1 MGKLRMKES
10 IDVAIVGAG
19 VTGLALALALR
30 KKNVSTV
37 ILDARKNIETVP
49 RGLTLQPNGL
59 AALDELEVLDRVSSG
74 GEKIGVFE
82 IRNPHGKI
90 LLEADYGLLEHPQ
103 NYLMTVNASDL
114 DLALRYKAE
123 QSGAEVVW
131 GARFLNL
138 VQNDGQVQG
147 LSFETDRG
155 RNEIAA
161 SVVVGADGSQSPVR
175 AAMGSRVDT
184 KRYSDSFITGL
195 TGPIGNR
202 SRHVQ
207 SLQGRARQYQDPGLM
222 LGLMPAGQNSTYF
235 FYSVG
240 ARSFDNI
247 KKAGV
252 EEMRKELI
260 QIAPEA
266 TEAFDSIQ
274 AWTRIGY
281 FTPNYSKVDRW
292 VDNGVAL
299 LGDSAHTFHPHAGQG
314 LNLSLQDA
322 LVLADVIGKG
332 LEAHDTS
339 ARTLQEYET
348 RQKMYAE
355 VIGMHADY
363 SARFALSRNW
373 LVKRLNRRVLRKL
386 SKDKEMLKE
395 TLEIVA
401 GTFKKKPSIFKLA
414 RMGGILP

>member
-1 MGKLRMKES
+1 MGRS
-10 IDVAIVGAG
+10 VDVAIVGAG

-30 KKNVSTV
+30 ENDISTV
-37 ILDARKNIETVP
+37 LLDSRRKIDNVP

-59 AALDELEVLDRVSSG
+59 EALDHLGLLSKISNG
-74 GEKIGVFE
+74 GERIQVFE
-82 IRNPHGKI
+82 IKSPDGQV

-114 DLALRYKAE
+114 DLALRYRAE
-123 QSGAEVVW
+123 QSGAEVIW
-131 GARFLNL
+131 GATFLNL
-138 VQNDGQVQG
+138 VRAEGQVQG
-147 LSFETDRG
+147 LSYETEHGKD
-155 RNEIAA
+155 EITA

-175 AAMGSRVDT
+175 TAMGSRVET
-184 KRYSDSFITGL
+184 KKYADSFITGL
-195 TGPIGNR
+195 AGPSERLTR
-202 SRHVQ
+202 SILTLRGH
-207 SLQGRARQYQDPGLM
+207 ARQYQDPGIM
-222 LGLMPAGQNSTYF
+222 LGLMPATQNSTYF

-240 ARSFDNI
+240 SRSFDDI

-252 EEMRKELI
+252 ESMQKELA

-266 TEAFDSIQ
+266 KEIFASIQ

-281 FTPNYSKVDRW
+281 FTPSFSKVDRW
-292 VDNGVAL
+292 VDDGVAL

-322 LVLADVIGKG
+322 LVLAEVIGKG
-332 LEAHDTS
+332 LDSHDTS
-339 ARTLQEYET
+339 AKSLQEYEIK
-348 RQKMYAE
+348 QKMYAD

-373 LVKRLNRRVLRKL
+373 LVKLLNRRALRKL
-386 SKDKEMLKE
+386 SRDKQLLKE

-401 GTFKKKPSIFKLA
+401 GVFKEKPSIIKLA

>member
-1 MGKLRMKES
+1 MRES
-10 IDVAIVGAG
+10 VDVAIVGAG

-30 KKNVSTV
+30 EKNVSTV
-37 ILDARKNIETVP
+37 LLDARKRLDTVP

-59 AALDELEVLDRVSSG
+59 AALDKLKVLDRVSSG

-82 IRNPHGKI
+82 ITNPKGEV

-114 DLALRYKAE
+114 EIALRNSAE
-123 QSGAEVVW
+123 QSGAEIVW
-131 GARFLNL
+131 GAVFLDL
-138 VQNDGQVQG
+138 VQSNGQVQG
-147 LSFETDRG
+147 LSFETDQG
-155 RNEIAA
+155 KDQIAA
-161 SVVVGADGSQSPVR
+161 SVVVGADGSRSPVR
-175 AAMGSRVDT
+175 TAMGSRVDT
-184 KRYSDSFITGL
+184 KKYPDSFITGL
-195 TGPIGNR
+195 TGTISDRTDPVR
-202 SRHVQ
+202 SLR
-207 SLQGRARQYQDPGLM
+207 GRARQYQDPGLM
-222 LGLMPAGQNSTYF
+222 LGLMPVGQNSTYF

-240 ARSFDNI
+240 ARSFDDI
-247 KKAGV
+247 KKGGV
-252 EEMRKELI
+252 EEMRRELG

-266 TEAFDSIQ
+266 AEAFAGIQ
-274 AWTRIGY
+274 AWARIGY
-281 FTPNYSKVDRW
+281 FTPNYSRVDRW

-322 LVLADVIGKG
+322 LVLADVISRG
-332 LEAHDTS
+332 LEVQDTS
-339 ARTLQEYET
+339 ARSLEEYET

-386 SKDKEMLKE
+386 SQDKERLKE

-401 GTFKKKPSIFKLA
+401 GIFKKKPSTFKLA
-414 RMGGILP
+414 RMAGILP